1 MVSIFDN
8 GPKRGLRNPAHRHFV
23 KNKDPSDPNFGKII
37 SGNIFYHEEDSL
49 GSILRP
55 ISGLK
60 NQ

>member
-37 SGNIFYHEEDSL
+37 SGNIINRKDNTL
-49 GSILRP
+49 GIILSQ
-55 ISGLK
+55 ISGL
-60 NQ
+60 